1 MGSREGELT
10 RDPHAPLFCPH
21 RDVPRQLLR
30 CPVLGDRLPS
40 CLGWLP
46 QLPQTGFRGQEP
58 PLKPGSANSSLLHP
72 QAGPGL

>member
-10 RDPHAPLFCPH
+10 RDPHAPLFCPY

-30 CPVLGDRLPS
+30 CPVLGDCLPS
-40 CLGWLP
+40 CLCRLL
-46 QLPQTGFRGQEP
+46 QLPQTGLRGQDP
-58 PLKPGSANSSLLHP
+58 PFQPGSANSSLLRP